1 MKTWDE
7 SYSSVIQILESEI
20 AKITQDFIGEPNTID
35 NQELI
40 RSRMMHLAKQLGYTD
55 MLQGLNLSIDFNTS
69 SVKAQY
75 VGRQCIDSSNIDKHL
90 DVLVDKAQERVIE
103 YIQEHYDKYDIQE
116 HQSYMYQIITDKSYD
131 IIIALLDEDYEV
143 NDNDFDSIVE
153 QIQGELDF
161 AEFYE
166 VVDDILHAAM
176 TMEEKLA
183 EVGMSYRD
191 FI

>member
-20 AKITQDFIGEPNTID
+20 AKIAQDFIGEPNTID

-55 MLQGLNLSIDFNTS
+55 MLQRLNLSVDFNTS

-75 VGRQCIDSSNIDKHL
+75 VGGQRIDSSNIDKHL

-103 YIQEHYDKYDIQE
+103 YIQGHYDKYDIQE

-166 VVDDILHAAM
+166 VVDDILHTAM

>member
-20 AKITQDFIGEPNTID
+20 AKIAQDFIGEPNTID

-55 MLQGLNLSIDFNTS
+55 MLQRLNLSVDFNTS

-75 VGRQCIDSSNIDKHL
+75 VGRQRIDSSNIDKHL

-103 YIQEHYDKYDIQE
+103 YIQEHYDKYDVQE

-166 VVDDILHAAM
+166 VVDDILHTAM

>member
-20 AKITQDFIGEPNTID
+20 AKIAQDFIGEPNTID

-55 MLQGLNLSIDFNTS
+55 MLQRLNLSVDFNTS

-75 VGRQCIDSSNIDKHL
+75 VGRQRIDSSNIDKHL

-103 YIQEHYDKYDIQE
+103 YIQEHYDKYDVQE

-153 QIQGELDF
+153 QIQGELNF

-166 VVDDILHAAM
+166 VVDDILHTAM

>member
-20 AKITQDFIGEPNTID
+20 AKIAQDFIGEPNTID

-55 MLQGLNLSIDFNTS
+55 MLQSLNLSVDFNTS

-90 DVLVDKAQERVIE
+90 DVLVDKVQERVIE
-103 YIQEHYDKYDIQE
+103 YIQEHYDKYDVQE

-166 VVDDILHAAM
+166 VVDDILHTAM

-183 EVGMSYRD
+183 EVGMSYQD

>member
-20 AKITQDFIGEPNTID
+20 AKIAQDFIGEPNTID

-55 MLQGLNLSIDFNTS
+55 MLQRLNLSVDFNTS

-75 VGRQCIDSSNIDKHL
+75 VGRQRIDSSNIDKHL

-103 YIQEHYDKYDIQE
+103 YIQEHYDKYDVQE
-116 HQSYMYQIITDKSYD
+116 HQLYMYQIITDKSYD

-166 VVDDILHAAM
+166 VVDDILHTAM

>member
-20 AKITQDFIGEPNTID
+20 AKIAQDFIGEPNTID

-55 MLQGLNLSIDFNTS
+55 MLQRLNLSVDFNTS

-75 VGRQCIDSSNIDKHL
+75 VGRQRIDSFNIDKHL

-103 YIQEHYDKYDIQE
+103 YIQEHYDKYDVQE

-166 VVDDILHAAM
+166 VVDDILHTAM

>member
-20 AKITQDFIGEPNTID
+20 AKIAQDFIGEPNTID

-55 MLQGLNLSIDFNTS
+55 MLQRLNLSVDFNTS

-75 VGRQCIDSSNIDKHL
+75 VGRQRIDSSNIDKHL

-131 IIIALLDEDYEV
+131 IIIALLDKDYEV

-153 QIQGELDF
+153 QIQSELDF

>member
-20 AKITQDFIGEPNTID
+20 AKIAQDFIGEPNTID

-131 IIIALLDEDYEV
+131 IIIALLDKDYEV

-183 EVGMSYRD
+183 EVGMSYQD

>member
-20 AKITQDFIGEPNTID
+20 AKIAQDFIGEPNTID

-55 MLQGLNLSIDFNTS
+55 MLQRLNLSVDFNTS

-75 VGRQCIDSSNIDKHL
+75 VGRQRIDSSNIDKHL

-103 YIQEHYDKYDIQE
+103 YIQEHYDKYDAQE

>member
-20 AKITQDFIGEPNTID
+20 AKIAQDFIGEPNTID

-55 MLQGLNLSIDFNTS
+55 MLQSLNLSVDFNTS

-103 YIQEHYDKYDIQE
+103 YIQEHYDKYDVQE

>member
-20 AKITQDFIGEPNTID
+20 AKIAQDFIGEPNTID

-55 MLQGLNLSIDFNTS
+55 MLQRLNLSIDFNTS

-75 VGRQCIDSSNIDKHL
+75 VGRQRIDSSNIDKHL

-103 YIQEHYDKYDIQE
+103 YIQEHYDKYDVLE

-166 VVDDILHAAM
+166 VVDEI
-176 TMEEKLA
+176 
-183 EVGMSYRD
+183 SY
-191 FI
+191 IQL

>member
-20 AKITQDFIGEPNTID
+20 AKIAQDFIGEPNTID

-55 MLQGLNLSIDFNTS
+55 MLQSLNLSVDFNTS

-75 VGRQCIDSSNIDKHL
+75 IGKQCIDSSNVDKHL

-103 YIQEHYDKYDIQE
+103 YIQEHYDKYDVQE

-153 QIQGELDF
+153 QIQSELDF